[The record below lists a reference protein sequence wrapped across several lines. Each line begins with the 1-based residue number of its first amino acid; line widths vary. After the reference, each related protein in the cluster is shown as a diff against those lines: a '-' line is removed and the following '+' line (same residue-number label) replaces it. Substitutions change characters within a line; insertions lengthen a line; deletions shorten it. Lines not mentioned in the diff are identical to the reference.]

1 MRTIP
6 VSDLVN
12 RINLFLHRSVDLS
25 NAMISGE
32 LSNVKY
38 VNGHCYFDLKDEN
51 GQLSCT
57 LWKSYAQKVG
67 FRLEDGMAV
76 LVHGTINVYQKRG
89 SLQLSV
95 DAIEPAGLGAL
106 YLQLERLKKEL
117 AAKGYFESAHKKAKP
132 SVIQKVG
139 IVTGPSTAA
148 LQDVLKTIRT
158 RWPMLEVHLFGA
170 PVQGV
175 EAPPKIVKALQ
186 AADQSGMDAILLVRG
201 GGSFEDLFC
210 FNDPRIVET
219 LAHMKTYTVSGIG
232 HEIDTSL
239 ADLAADHRAL
249 TPTAAAQWVTLD
261 QREIQG
267 QLQAFDQR
275 MISQVKGVF
284 LQKSQHLMH
293 LQNSFPLSDPLKW
306 IEMRQQKAALLE
318 QRLAKLA
325 LSRLKSLSED
335 LQALDQNLKGS
346 MQERLEENRQKS
358 QTFQSSLLLHSPK
371 TLVALQ
377 KARLAQSQN
386 ALLSTMKQSIL
397 TRKQKLAAQQD
408 LLEALSP
415 QRILKQGYAIV
426 EKDNKPIV
434 QAKDLAVDQKISVRF
449 LDGVALAQILNIQ
462 DSSLE
467 EK

>member
-25 NAMISGE
+25 NAMVSGE

-57 LWKSYAQKVG
+57 LWKSYAQKIG

-95 DAIEPAGLGAL
+95 DAIEQAGLGAL
-106 YLQLERLKKEL
+106 HLQLERLKKEL
-117 AAKGYFESAHKKAKP
+117 AAKGYFESSRKKPKP
-132 SVIQKVG
+132 ATIQKVG
-139 IVTGPSTAA
+139 LVTGPSTAA

-158 RWPMLEVHLFGA
+158 RWPMLEVHLFGT
-170 PVQGV
+170 PVQGI
-175 EAPPKIVKALQ
+175 EAPSKIVKALQ

-210 FNDPRIVET
+210 FNDPHIVET
-219 LAHMKTYTVSGIG
+219 LAGMKTYTVSGIG

-239 ADLAADHRAL
+239 ADLAVDHRAL

-267 QLQAFDQR
+267 QLKNLEQR
-275 MISQVKGVF
+275 MTSQVKGIF
-284 LQKSQHLMH
+284 LQTSQHLMH

-318 QRLAKLA
+318 ERLAKLA
-325 LSRLKSLSED
+325 LNYSTTLNQRL
-335 LQALDQNLKGS
+335 QNLDQNLIGTL
-346 MQERLEENRQKS
+346 QERLNENRQKS
-358 QTFQSSLLLHSPK
+358 QAIQSGLLLHSPK
-371 TLVALQ
+371 SLVQVQ
-377 KARLAQSQN
+377 KTKLLQSQN
-386 ALLSTMKQSIL
+386 VLVSTLNQSL
-397 TRKQKLAAQQD
+397 QAKSQKVAGLQE

-415 QRILKQGYAIV
+415 KRLLKQGYAIV
-426 EKDNKPIV
+426 EMDHKPIV
-434 QAKDLAVDQKISVRF
+434 QVKDLKCDQKVSIRF
-449 LDGVALAQILNIQ
+449 FDGQALAQILQIQ
-462 DSSLE
+462 NSNE